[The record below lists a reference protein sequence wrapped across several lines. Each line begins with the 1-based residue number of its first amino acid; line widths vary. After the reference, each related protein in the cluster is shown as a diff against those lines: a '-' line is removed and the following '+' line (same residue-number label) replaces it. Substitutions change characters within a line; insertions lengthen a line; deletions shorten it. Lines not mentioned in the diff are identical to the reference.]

1 MVINNGFWCS
11 GHKYLGFVV
20 HSLWMS
26 KLRYGLQ
33 LCNKVKINDVDMV
46 SQNMKSTQI
55 AMNKMVRML
64 DGVSLKDH
72 VTTSSLLKKH
82 NLPSV
87 NQLAAEIKLVE
98 AWKIVHMPDYP
109 LQLLPNNPNKV
120 NTQRSIRPTSIKQWK
135 DNANLKC
142 AQESFTIDAGRLWNQ
157 APQNITMADSLQIA
171 KTNIKKWCSHL
182 AT

>member
-1 MVINNGFWCS
+1 MFLLVRS
-11 GHKYLGFVV
+11 KLGRIGV

-33 LCNKVKINDVDMV
+33 LCNKVKTNEEDMV
-46 SQNMKSTQI
+46 SQNIKSTPI

-72 VTTSSLLKKH
+72 VTTNSLLKKY

-98 AWKIVHMPDYP
+98 AWKIMHVPDYP

-120 NTQRSIRPTSIKQWK
+120 NTQRSIRPTSIKLWK

-157 APQNITMADSLQIA
+157 ALQNITTADSLQRA
-171 KTNIKKWCSHL
+171 KSNIKKWCSQL